1 MMWRKYWNR
10 ITGEERLYRM
20 ERILQKKILECEDEE
35 ARKRLCRKRKQVR
48 IRRLKIR
55 RRNYLLVMILGLF
68 LLIFAAN
75 AGIRFVR
82 GEWNQAKS
90 DRTESTLVSETETET
105 ETEDTV
111 RTELTLTFTGDCI
124 LGTDE
129 QFAWDTGF
137 NAYYEANGPEYFL
150 KNVRDIFQKDDLTI
164 INMEGTLTE
173 ETTRED
179 KQFAFKGDP
188 EFVKILTS
196 SSVEAANMANNHS
209 HDYGEKSFQDTVNTL
224 EENGIWTFGYDD
236 TAVLEVKGIKIGFF
250 GIYEL
255 DDHLE
260 RIPQVKRDI
269 AKLKEEGAQIIVA
282 VFHWSNEL
290 VTVPDENQVTL
301 AHLAIDEGA
310 DVVVGHHPHIIQG
323 IGEYKGKTIAYS
335 LGNFCFGGNSNPTEM
350 DTILFQQKFTVNGK
364 HEIVDRSYEVIP
376 CSVSSEEG
384 YNNYQPT
391 PLEGEAADQVLQKLD
406 ERSKSIAE

>member
-1 MMWRKYWNR
+1 MKRFWNKL
-10 ITGEERLYRM
+10 TGEERLCQA
-20 ERILQKKILECEDEE
+20 EQKLTILILDCQDEE
-35 ARKRLCRKRKQVR
+35 RRVKLIRRKKEVHLK
-48 IRRLKIR
+48 RLKIW
-55 RRNYLLVMILGLF
+55 RRNY
-68 LLIFAAN
+68 IFALILACMMLIL
-75 AGIRFVR
+75 AVYGVVR
-82 GEWNQAKS
+82 VIGKMIKNVPSGQKQ
-90 DRTESTLVSETETET
+90 TEQPAESETQT
-105 ETEDTV
+105 ETEDTT
-111 RTELTLTFTGDCI
+111 RINLTLNFTGDCI

-150 KNVRDIFQKDDLTI
+150 KNVRDIFEKDDLTI

-173 ETTRED
+173 ETTRAD

-209 HDYGEKSFQDTVNTL
+209 HDYGEQSFQDTVNTL
-224 EENGIWTFGYDD
+224 EENGIKTFGYDD
-236 TAVLEVKGIKIGFF
+236 TSVIEVKGVKIGFF

-260 RIPQVKRDI
+260 RIPQVKSDI
-269 AKLKEEGAQIIVA
+269 
-282 VFHWSNEL
+282 
-290 VTVPDENQVTL
+290 

-323 IGEYKGKTIAYS
+323 IGGYKGKTIAYS
-335 LGNFCFGGNSNPTEM
+335 LGNFCFGGNTNPTEM
-350 DTILFQQKFTVNGK
+350 DTIIFQQKFTVNGK
-364 HEIVDRSYEVIP
+364 HEIVDASYEVIP
-376 CSVSSEEG
+376 CSVSSAEG

-391 PLEGEAADQVLQKLD
+391 PLTGEAADQVLQKLE
-406 ERSKSIAE
+406 ERSQSISE